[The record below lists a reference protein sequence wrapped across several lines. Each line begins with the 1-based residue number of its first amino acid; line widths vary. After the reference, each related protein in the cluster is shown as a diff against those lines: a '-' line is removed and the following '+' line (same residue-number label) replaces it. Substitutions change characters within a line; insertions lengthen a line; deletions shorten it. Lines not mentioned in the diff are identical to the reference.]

1 MFFDRMSLV
10 DSLLAMFGVWSLVF
24 SLSFARSHRTD
35 MAMLAGFAIGGG
47 LLTKSPAIFFY
58 LWLLLCFV
66 FPLNYISLRKD
77 AKKIVT
83 DHDGL
88 TESFCGGFNDQTTQD
103 GEFPDGVVGVVT
115 GYITED
121 DGQGKS
127 DIKVFVS
134 VTLLVEAEDA
144 GAAESFETPVG
155 LLTTLA
161 DVMGT
166 IEDECLLSL
175 DGDWE
180 VVDVEKVQTKAAV
193 SINTPARR
201 VRQDLDPEYGRGYDP
216 TPDLDAH
223 TAFFC

>member
-1 MFFDRMSLV
+1 MDNDKSAWEVENNFGGDTRHADEAGALESLNRMRKEELV
-10 DSLLAMFGVWSLVF
+10 RQTNDYKLYLAS
-24 SLSFARSHRTD
+24 
-35 MAMLAGFAIGGG
+35 AGRLFEV
-47 LLTKSPAIFFY
+47 KFESPG
-58 LWLLLCFV
+58 FV
-66 FPLNYISLRKD
+66 GNRKD